1 MDGEDV
7 LLRSPI
13 VGDWMLEGAAM
24 TQLEAALRLAFD
36 DEGARVYKLKF
47 GTLSPPSSCTQHT
60 TVHNW
65 CSGIFA
71 TTKARDDGWP
81 TTRVSGDV
89 LSQSTRLS
97 RSRSEDKERARW
109 LCFEGLSTW

>member
-47 GTLSPPSSCTQHT
+47 GTLSPPSSLYT
-60 TVHNW
+60 THDCAQLVLW
-65 CSGIFA
+65 YSAKVSVAPRDGAVMLSKRRRKIQRRLQSPVLVP
-71 TTKARDDGWP
+71 AR
-81 TTRVSGDV
+81 
-89 LSQSTRLS
+89 
-97 RSRSEDKERARW
+97 
-109 LCFEGLSTW
+109 